1 VSGTPASEGAKA
13 EDQARHRPEV
23 VFLHRLE
30 SLERDNRRLRRY
42 SATAFVGLAVLL
54 GLIVALVW
62 LSGRQGAPGTV
73 AEQVAARQFVLR
85 DKTGAIRGA
94 WGLGDDGAVR
104 LVLQDPAG
112 RPRVKVSLLQD
123 GTAGLSF
130 ADSSGR
136 ARAVFALLPDQTGS
150 VAFADDA
157 GKTRSVLGIS
167 ADGSANIVFADRA
180 GSTRAGLGVD
190 GAGHST
196 FTLADRMND
205 SAPAA
210 VTESVG
216 GEAADSQPAPG
227 PAKGHTPPTKR
238 KR

>member
-1 VSGTPASEGAKA
+1 MSGTPAPDPRPDE
-13 EDQARHRPEV
+13 QARHRPEV

-30 SLERDNRRLRRY
+30 AVERENRRLRRH
-42 SATAFVGLAVLL
+42 SASAFVGLAVLL

-73 AEQVAARQFVLR
+73 ADQVAAREFILR

-130 ADSSGR
+130 ADSGGR
-136 ARAVFALLPDQTGS
+136 TRGVFALLPDQSGS
-150 VAFADDA
+150 MAFADEM
-157 GKTRSVLGIS
+157 GKTRTVLGIS
-167 ADGSANIVFADRA
+167 PDGASNIVFADRA
-180 GSTRAGLGVD
+180 GSTQAGLGVD
-190 GAGHST
+190 AQGRST
-196 FTLADRMND
+196 FTLADRSNETVQSPAP
-205 SAPAA
+205 SA
-210 VTESVG
+210 TESVTPEPAESG
-216 GEAADSQPAPG
+216 AAKAHPAP
-227 PAKGHTPPTKR
+227 PRR

>member
-1 VSGTPASEGAKA
+1 MSGTPSPDPARAA
-13 EDQARHRPEV
+13 EEARHRPEV

-30 SLERDNRRLRRY
+30 AVEREHRRLRRY
-42 SATAFVGLAVLL
+42 STYAFVGLAILL
-54 GLIVALVW
+54 GFIVAIVW
-62 LSGRQGAPGTV
+62 VSGRQGAPGTV
-73 AEQVAARQFVLR
+73 ADQVAARQFVLR

-112 RPRVKVSLLQD
+112 RQRVKVSLLQD

-130 ADSSGR
+130 ADTAGR
-136 ARAVFALLPDQTGS
+136 PRAVFAMLADQTGS
-150 VAFADDA
+150 LAFADEA

-167 ADGSANIVFADRA
+167 ADGSANLVFADRA

-190 GAGHST
+190 GAGKST
-196 FTLADRMND
+196 FTLVDRPPD
-205 SAPAA
+205 TAPAL
-210 VTESVG
+210 TETVG
-216 GEAADSQPAPG
+216 GEAADSADA
-227 PAKGHTPPTKR
+227 AKARVPPKR

>member
-1 VSGTPASEGAKA
+1 VSGTPGPEGAKA

-30 SLERDNRRLRRY
+30 ALERDNRRLRRY

-73 AEQVAARQFVLR
+73 ADQVAARQFVLR
-85 DKTGAIRGA
+85 DKTGAIRGG

-205 SAPAA
+205 SAPAP

-216 GEAADSQPAPG
+216 GEAADSQPAAA
-227 PAKGHTPPTKR
+227 PAKGRTPPKHKR
-238 KR
+238 

>member
-1 VSGTPASEGAKA
+1 VSGPPSDAGRT

-30 SLERDNRRLRRY
+30 AVEREHRRLRRY
-42 SATAFVGLAVLL
+42 STYAFVGLAILL
-54 GLIVALVW
+54 GLIVAIVW
-62 LSGRQGAPGTV
+62 VSGRQGAPGTV
-73 AEQVAARQFVLR
+73 ADQVAARQFVLR

-104 LVLQDPAG
+104 LVLQDQAG

-130 ADSSGR
+130 ADSGGR
-136 ARAVFALLPDQTGS
+136 PRAVFAMLADQTGS
-150 VAFADDA
+150 LAFADDA

-167 ADGSANIVFADRA
+167 ADGSANLVFADRA

-190 GAGHST
+190 GSGKST
-196 FTLADRMND
+196 FTLVDRLND
-205 SAPAA
+205 SAPA
-210 VTESVG
+210 VTETVG
-216 GEAADSQPAPG
+216 GEAADSAAEA
-227 PAKGHTPPTKR
+227 AKARVPPRR

>member
-1 VSGTPASEGAKA
+1 MNTPRAPEDAKA
-13 EDQARHRPEV
+13 EEQARHRPEV
-23 VFLHRLE
+23 VFLHRLDA
-30 SLERDNRRLRRY
+30 LERDNRRLRRY
-42 SATAFVGLAVLL
+42 STTAFVGLAVLL

-73 AEQVAARQFVLR
+73 ADQVAARQFVLR

-130 ADSSGR
+130 ADSGGR

-167 ADGSANIVFADRA
+167 ADGSANIVFADRG

-190 GAGHST
+190 GAGRST
-196 FTLADRMND
+196 FTLADRPNETAEA
-205 SAPAA
+205 SASSVTEGAGAPA
-210 VTESVG
+210 
-216 GEAADSQPAPG
+216 DSSE
-227 PAKGHTPPTKR
+227 PAKARTAPKR